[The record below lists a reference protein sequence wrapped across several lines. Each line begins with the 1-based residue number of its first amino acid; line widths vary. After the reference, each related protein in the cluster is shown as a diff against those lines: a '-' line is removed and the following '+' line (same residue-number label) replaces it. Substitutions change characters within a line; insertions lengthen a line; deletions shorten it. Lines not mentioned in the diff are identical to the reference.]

1 MSSASSP
8 IGRSQPDT
16 SHVLSSHL
24 WYTHPPSDDEF
35 DIHVN
40 SPSLKRR
47 QQHQDEFDIPVNS
60 PSVKRRK
67 QHQDNLTAS
76 KHSVLSPSSSPCVVR
91 GSPNTQMLNG
101 KFLTLQMLYKL
112 VCEETPECSAI
123 PPGKKDN
130 TYFVLDNS
138 LNVRSRKAGGI
149 NDFTDDCGVW
159 NRKSTLTKRT
169 DFIIVNNKL
178 SCMKM
183 NQGRYCNIVKGHLV
197 LLDPQPAVEEIVI
210 MKRFYSTLKRDSKFK
225 KRVTWFEKLPNQDI
239 PKLNIAIVEYIGIL
253 PESVSI
259 HGNRKKNDCEYIRTS
274 TSIRNN
280 IKEKVVNAPPRR
292 VYSDIVIEN
301 PNAAPRNLKQV
312 QNAKQAVNSS
322 KNPVKHKSNPAD
334 DMQAVINMIHE
345 SLFVQEIIQ
354 VKGKPPCIILYTD
367 EQLKDLTNICSNSS
381 SRSILGI
388 DRTFNLG
395 SCFVTSFV

>member
-8 IGRSQPDT
+8 IGRSQPIT
-16 SHVLSSHL
+16 SPVLSSHL

-35 DIHVN
+35 DI
-40 SPSLKRR
+40 
-47 QQHQDEFDIPVNS
+47 Q
-60 PSVKRRK
+60 
-67 QHQDNLTAS
+67 
-76 KHSVLSPSSSPCVVR
+76 
-91 GSPNTQMLNG
+91 
-101 KFLTLQMLYKL
+101 
-112 VCEETPECSAI
+112 CSAI

-225 KRVTWFEKLPNQDI
+225 KRVTWFK
-239 PKLNIAIVEYIGIL
+239 
-253 PESVSI
+253 
-259 HGNRKKNDCEYIRTS
+259 
-274 TSIRNN
+274 
-280 IKEKVVNAPPRR
+280 
-292 VYSDIVIEN
+292 
-301 PNAAPRNLKQV
+301 
-312 QNAKQAVNSS
+312 KQAVHLW
-322 KNPVKHKSNPAD
+322 KK
-334 DMQAVINMIHE
+334 I
-345 SLFVQEIIQ
+345 SLV
-354 VKGKPPCIILYTD
+354 
-367 EQLKDLTNICSNSS
+367 LKLK
-381 SRSILGI
+381 
-388 DRTFNLG
+388 
-395 SCFVTSFV
+395 